1 MEVPIP
7 DFWEFS
13 SNSVSLRGTG
23 PAQSSS
29 LKLDQSEKLN
39 SPRIYAASFEYCISP
54 SSPCLSP
61 IFKVAFQTHFLPA
74 IKSFEHHSLDELVG
88 TMLNHVFGSSRS
100 PGQPFCCFASILK
113 GNGLRICVLF
123 FCPFKFATIGCDW
136 IRRIFTIAR
145 WVHVWSSVIGWP
157 IVTITNLA
165 THLSQ
170 PHSSSLHKM

>member
-7 DFWEFS
+7 DFWEIS

-54 SSPCLSP
+54 SPLLPLSNFQSCLSNTSFSRHK
-61 IFKVAFQTHFLPA
+61 IFRTPLA
-74 IKSFEHHSLDELVG
+74 LDELVG

-123 FCPFKFATIGCDW
+123 FCLFMFATIKGCDW
-136 IRRIFTIAR
+136 IRRVFMIDR
-145 WVHVWSSVIGWP
+145 WVHVWSSVIGCRDHYQP
-157 IVTITNLA
+157 CNLSFSTA
-165 THLSQ
+165 QLKFT
-170 PHSSSLHKM
+170 